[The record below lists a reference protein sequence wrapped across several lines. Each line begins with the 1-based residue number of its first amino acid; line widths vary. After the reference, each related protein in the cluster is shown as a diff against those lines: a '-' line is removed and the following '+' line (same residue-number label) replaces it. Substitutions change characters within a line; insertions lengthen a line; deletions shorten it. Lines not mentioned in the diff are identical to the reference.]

1 MKCKYISRE
10 VKHVVGISD
19 QGISIIQQVY
29 PFKGGK
35 CEMEIPIKG
44 GNHIVG
50 IPVRVASRHDV
61 VKPLSRYV
69 NMYLGIPINTEGWG
83 GKGSYS

>member
-1 MKCKYISRE
+1 
-10 VKHVVGISD
+10 
-19 QGISIIQQVY
+19 
-29 PFKGGK
+29 
-35 CEMEIPIKG
+35 MEIPIKG

-83 GKGSYS
+83 WGGRGVILERIFCLTYQHFQVLPF